1 MKHNELIAIT
11 FAAMLLECIIWD
23 YAEINTSQS
32 LTEDSLGDISLIGKW
47 KVIPKLVN
55 NDKNIVS

>member
-1 MKHNELIAIT
+1 
-11 FAAMLLECIIWD
+11 MLLECIIWD
-23 YAEINTSQS
+23 YAAVNTSQS